1 MVSFINT
8 SSLSAK
14 HLVVDQSYAFT
25 LYHSP
30 RMLLYRN
37 FLWSLTPNEFL
48 LEVATVLLDVFR
60 VKFKAIQIN
69 VDLFCD
75 VLFLVFFFVLLF
87 DQEIAC
93 FSESSYLQ
101 SI

>member
-37 FLWSLTPNEFL
+37 FLGSLAPNAFL
-48 LEVATVLLDVFR
+48 SQVTTVLLDVFR
-60 VKFKAIQIN
+60 VKFKENTA
-69 VDLFCD
+69 L
-75 VLFLVFFFVLLF
+75 
-87 DQEIAC
+87 
-93 FSESSYLQ
+93 
-101 SI
+101 